1 MFKLSS
7 LYAML
12 SAALGVNAT
21 PTRTYRNSRPTG
33 AALRNPADPIQAAR
47 IEAAAVKRVRRALK
61 LERDTEQS
69 ALRNNCINA
78 RLSNLNPFYVAK

>member
-1 MFKLSS
+1 MNILYKLIDR
-7 LYAML
+7 L
-12 SAALGVNAT
+12 AAIMT
-21 PTRTYRNSRPTG
+21 PVQRHDNHYCRPTG

-47 IEAAAVKRVRRALK
+47 IEAAEVKRDRRALK
-61 LERDTEQS
+61 LERDTEQA